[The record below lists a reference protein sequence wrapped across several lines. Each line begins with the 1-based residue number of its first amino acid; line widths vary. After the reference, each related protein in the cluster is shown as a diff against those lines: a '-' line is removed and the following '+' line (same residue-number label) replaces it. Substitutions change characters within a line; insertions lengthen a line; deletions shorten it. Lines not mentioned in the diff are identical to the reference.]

1 MLVMY
6 LLVILLYTIILFVES
21 GIILLT
27 IFIFTYTA
35 SDNQN
40 SVLYNDRLFIG
51 WNRVYRYGVYI

>member
-6 LLVILLYTIILFVES
+6 LLVILLYTIRLFVES

-27 IFIFTYTA
+27 IYIFTYTA

-51 WNRVYRYGVYI
+51 WNRVYRYRVYI